1 MIEFLPIMKIKFTEF
16 SLDLIYPESPPRFYP
31 VNIHNNSP
39 FRSLKR
45 STHAEHRTC
54 VLDSPYSGALTS
66 SSTKPKGGHSC
77 QKHPCT
83 LFNHCF
89 LLFPSAPPSWRA
101 RFIKTHLHKSNW
113 HARTHTHRLLDIEGA
128 SRHSVVPV
136 PQLVVLGANHQ
147 LSGGLVFSDT
157 AG

>member
-1 MIEFLPIMKIKFTEF
+1 MKIKFTEF
-16 SLDLIYPESPPRFYP
+16 SLDLIYPESPPRFHP
-31 VNIHNNSP
+31 SVNIHNNSH

-54 VLDSPYSGALTS
+54 VLDSRYSGALTS

-83 LFNHCF
+83 LFNLCF

-101 RFIKTHLHKSNW
+101 RFIKTHLHQVKLTCM
-113 HARTHTHRLLDIEGA
+113 HTHTHRLLDIEGA

>member
-1 MIEFLPIMKIKFTEF
+1 MKIKFTEF
-16 SLDLIYPESPPRFYP
+16 SLDLIYPESPPRFHP
-31 VNIHNNSP
+31 SVNIHNNSL

-54 VLDSPYSGALTS
+54 VLDSRYSGALTS

-83 LFNHCF
+83 LFNLCF

-113 HARTHTHRLLDIEGA
+113 HARTHTHTVYWTLRARADTPWCQSLSSLYLGPITNW
-128 SRHSVVPV
+128 V
-136 PQLVVLGANHQ
+136 VVL
-147 LSGGLVFSDT
+147 FSLTPQDKREER
-157 AG
+157 